1 MWAEY
6 LEKILPDYY
15 MITSQQF
22 PDTENDDIDGDEGTS
37 LYPEGIWCMHH
48 MRRTYGTFYY
58 PNGTEVVVWTGE
70 FTNNRAT
77 NDYIGPDPIFQTD
90 KQLVYTILFRDE
102 DSTSPI
108 TSDYEG
114 LYKCIIDDRTLVVG
128 VYDTSTYNDN
138 SELMMSCVV
147 IVYNISLHFI
157 AGPKAGDMSLSL
169 ISTPRYVDPPVFN
182 LSFIVTNGPPTDVTC
197 TGPNSFSIDEISD
210 DLSREVVNNGTAT
223 LVTVTVRMGGEGNYQ
238 CTVSNARVEDG
249 TINGVTATEG
259 STSLTVTG

>member
-6 LEKILPDYY
+6 LEIILPDYY

-22 PDTENDDIDGDEGTS
+22 PDTEKDSDGDRFI
-37 LYPEGIWCMHH
+37 EGIWCLHYMSN
-48 MRRTYGTFYY
+48 TYGTFYY
-58 PNGTEVVVWTGE
+58 PNGTEVVVYTGT
-70 FTNNRAT
+70 FSNNEAT
-77 NDYIGPDPIFQTD
+77 NDYTGPDPIFQTNE
-90 KQLVYTILFRDE
+90 QLNEQFTHTVLLKDE
-102 DSTSPI
+102 DSTTPI

-128 VYDTSTYNDN
+128 VYNTSTYNDN

-182 LSFIVTNGPPTDVTC
+182 LIFTVTDGPPTDVTC
-197 TGPNSFSIDEISD
+197 RGPNSFSIDETSD
-210 DLSREVVNNGTAT
+210 DLSREVVSVGMAT
-223 LVTVTVRMGGEGNYQ
+223 LVTVTVRMREEGDYK
-238 CTVSNARVEDG
+238 CTVFNARVEDG
-249 TINGVTATEG
+249 TINGVLATN
-259 STSLTVTG
+259 SSSSLSVSG

>member
-1 MWAEY
+1 MWSEY
-6 LEKILPDYY
+6 LELVLPDYY

-22 PDTENDDIDGDEGTS
+22 PDTENGDDGNS
-37 LYPEGIWCMHH
+37 KYPEGIWCLHH
-48 MRRTYGTFYY
+48 DRRTYGTFYY
-58 PNGTEVVVWTGE
+58 PNGTEVVVYTGT
-70 FTNNRAT
+70 FSNNGAT
-77 NDYIGPDPIFQTD
+77 NDYTGPDPIFQTD
-90 KQLVYTILFRDE
+90 HTDDQFVYTILFRDE
-102 DSTSPI
+102 DSTTPI

-182 LSFIVTNGPPTDVTC
+182 LSFTVTNGPPTNVTC
-197 TGPNSFSIDEISD
+197 TGPNSFSINQTSD
-210 DLSREVVNNGTAT
+210 DLSREVVNDGTAT
-223 LVTVTVRMGGEGNYQ
+223 LVTVTVRMREGGNYQ

-249 TINGVTATEG
+249 TINGVIATN
-259 STSLTVTG
+259 SSSSLSVIG